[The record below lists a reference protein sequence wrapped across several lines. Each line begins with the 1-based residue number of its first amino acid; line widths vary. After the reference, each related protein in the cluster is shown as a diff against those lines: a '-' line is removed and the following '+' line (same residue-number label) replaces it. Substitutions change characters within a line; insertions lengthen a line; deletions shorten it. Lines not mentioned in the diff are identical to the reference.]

1 MRNIPKI
8 EGVND
13 TLASVLKA
21 LTIGTATLSV
31 ITIGNTSNLDQY
43 LNIVKPKTKIV
54 TGNLL
59 ALGNPTV
66 ALMRL
71 FYSHQRYNFPID
83 VTSETTVFEE
93 YKMGRY
99 SWIYL
104 ITPFISAVMAAL
116 LARSHIKELTN
127 RFNKQ

>member
-1 MRNIPKI
+1 MIGSFFFITVWIIIRNFPKI

-21 LTIGTATLSV
+21 LTLGVATLTL
-31 ITIGNTSNLDQY
+31 ITIGNHSDYSQELEV
-43 LNIVKPKTKIV
+43 LKPKNTIY
-54 TGNLL
+54 TGNFL

-83 VTSETTVFEE
+83 
-93 YKMGRY
+93 
-99 SWIYL
+99 
-104 ITPFISAVMAAL
+104 A
-116 LARSHIKELTN
+116 
-127 RFNKQ
+127 